1 MIIGNERID
10 LSPLFQLTSTRNF
23 LLSSLNIFDGDGV
36 TSHKVSVSRL
46 LEDNTSLY
54 NQPTARFSNQHNVT
68 ARQSGKEWLIELP
81 FFMREDLIVPAD
93 IQGKRKPGSDIQ
105 ETVTDI
111 YSDYMNKHAVA
122 FMRTREIYLARS
134 LFSGQVYTPKTDDL
148 LIDFGDLFG
157 VVPMTATIDLN
168 ATDSSTLR
176 QIDDL
181 VSQITEAAQS
191 HAAAIE
197 RVVVFA
203 RGDFYSDLR
212 FSQGMQVAMQYV
224 SPFDAANVVVAR
236 RDLLPGVSTFSIP
249 GTNVDVIKVTDGLI
263 LQHFPEG
270 VDAIAIPVFQQG
282 SGIYT
287 NIYGAASST
296 FDLLNAAPAEV
307 YSWSFESERGNAIN
321 VISEN
326 SALSVN
332 HGLGFSV
339 HIKASE

>member
-1 MIIGNERID
+1 MIIGNEVVD
-10 LSPLFQLTSTRNF
+10 LSPLFGLTSTRNF

-54 NQPTARFSNQHNVT
+54 NQPTARFSNEHNTT
-68 ARQSGKEWLIELP
+68 ARQNGKEWLIELP
-81 FFMREDLIVPAD
+81 YFLREDLIVPAD

-111 YSDYMNKHAVA
+111 YSDYMGKHAVA
-122 FMRTREIYLARS
+122 FMRTRESYLARS

-157 VVPMTATIDLN
+157 VAPMTATIDLN

-191 HAAAIE
+191 QAAAIE
-197 RVVVFA
+197 RVIVFA

-224 SPFDAANVVVAR
+224 SPFDDANVVITR

-249 GTNVDVIKVTDGLI
+249 GTNCDVIKVTDPL
-263 LQHFPEG
+263 LLAQMPEG
-270 VDAIAIPVFQQG
+270 VDAIAIPVFQKG

-339 HIKASE
+339 HIKAA

>member
-122 FMRTREIYLARS
+122 FMRTRESYLARS

-157 VVPMTATIDLN
+157 VAPMNATLDLS

-176 QIDDL
+176 AIDDM
-181 VSQITEAAQS
+181 VSQITEAAQGMAS
-191 HAAAIE
+191 QVE
-197 RVVVFA
+197 RIIVFA
-203 RGDFYSDLR
+203 KGGFYSDLR
-212 FSQGMQVAMQYV
+212 FSPAMEAAFRYV
-224 SPFDAANVVVAR
+224 IDEGNVVYQR
-236 RDLLPGVSTFSIP
+236 RELLPGVSTFSIP
-249 GTNVDVIKVTDGLI
+249 GTNCDVVKVTDPLLLAQMGDA
-263 LQHFPEG
+263 
-270 VDAIAIPVFQQG
+270 DAIAIPQFAAG
-282 SGIYT
+282 SGVYQ
-287 NIYGAASST
+287 NIFGAPSSS
-296 FDLLNAAPAEV
+296 FQLLDSTPAET
-307 YSWSFESERGNAIN
+307 YSWSYESERGDVVN
-321 VISEN
+321 VISES

>member
-1 MIIGNERID
+1 MIIGNEIVD

-46 LEDNTSLY
+46 LEDNTSLF
-54 NQPTARFSNQHNVT
+54 NQPTARFSNEHNVT
-68 ARQSGKEWLIELP
+68 ARQNGKEWLIELP
-81 FFMREDLIVPAD
+81 YFLREDLIVPAD

-122 FMRTREIYLARS
+122 FMRTRESYLARS

-157 VVPMTATIDLN
+157 VAPMTATIDLN

-191 HAAAIE
+191 QAAAIE
-197 RVVVFA
+197 RVIVFA

-224 SPFDAANVVVAR
+224 SPFDDANVVITR

-249 GTNVDVIKVTDGLI
+249 GTNCDVVKVTDPLLLAQI
-263 LQHFPEG
+263 PEG
-270 VDAIAIPVFQQG
+270 VDAIAIPVFQKG

-296 FDLLNAAPAEV
+296 FELLNAAPAEV

-326 SALSVN
+326 SALPVN

-339 HIKASE
+339 HISAT

>member
-1 MIIGNERID
+1 MIIGNERVD

-54 NQPTARFSNQHNVT
+54 NQPTARFSNEHNT
-68 ARQSGKEWLIELP
+68 TQRQSGKEWLIELP
-81 FFMREDLIVPAD
+81 YFLREDVITPSD

-111 YSDYMNKHAVA
+111 YSDYMGKHAVA
-122 FMRTREIYLARS
+122 FMRTRESYLARS

-157 VVPMTATIDLN
+157 VAPMTATIDLN

-191 HAAAIE
+191 QAAAIE
-197 RVVVFA
+197 RVIVFA

-224 SPFDAANVVVAR
+224 SPFDDANVVITR

-249 GTNVDVIKVTDGLI
+249 GMNCDVIKVTDPL
-263 LQHFPEG
+263 LLAQMPEG
-270 VDAIAIPVFQQG
+270 VDAIAIPVFQKG

-339 HIKASE
+339 HIKAA

>member
-1 MIIGNERID
+1 MIIGNERVD

-46 LEDNTSLY
+46 LEDNTSLF
-54 NQPTARFSNQHNVT
+54 NQPTARFSNEHNVT
-68 ARQSGKEWLIELP
+68 ARQNGKEYLVELP

-111 YSDYMNKHAVA
+111 YSDYMGKHAVA
-122 FMRTREIYLARS
+122 FMRTRESYLARS

-157 VVPMTATIDLN
+157 VAPMTATIDLN

-191 HAAAIE
+191 QAAAIE
-197 RVVVFA
+197 RVIVFA

-224 SPFDAANVVVAR
+224 SPFDDANVVITR

-249 GTNVDVIKVTDGLI
+249 GTNVDVIKVTDPL
-263 LQHFPEG
+263 LLAQMPEG
-270 VDAIAIPVFQQG
+270 VDAIAIPVFQKG

-296 FDLLNAAPAEV
+296 FDLLNAVPAEV

-326 SALSVN
+326 SALPVN
-332 HGLGFSV
+332 HGLNFSV
-339 HIKASE
+339 HISAA

>member
-46 LEDNTSLY
+46 LEDNTSLF
-54 NQPTARFSNQHNVT
+54 NQPTARFSNEHNVT
-68 ARQSGKEWLIELP
+68 ARQNGKEWLIELP
-81 FFMREDLIVPAD
+81 YFLREDLIVPAD

-122 FMRTREIYLARS
+122 FMRTRESYFARS

-181 VSQITEAAQS
+181 VSQVTEAAQS

-339 HIKASE
+339 HITAA

>member
-1 MIIGNERID
+1 MIIGNEVVD
-10 LSPLFQLTSTRNF
+10 LSPLFSATSTRNY
-23 LLSSLNIFDGDGV
+23 LLASLGIFDGDGV

-46 LEDNTSLY
+46 LEDNTSLF
-54 NQPTARFSNQHNVT
+54 NHPTARFSNEHNVT
-68 ARQSGKEWLIELP
+68 SRQNGKEWLIELP
-81 FFMREDLIVPAD
+81 YFLREDLIVPSD
-93 IQGKRKPGSDIQ
+93 IQGKRKPGADIE

-111 YSDYMNKHAVA
+111 YADYMSKHAVA
-122 FMRTREIYLARS
+122 FMRTRESYLARS
-134 LFSGQVYTPKTDDL
+134 LFSGTVNTPKTDDV

-157 VVPMTATIDLN
+157 VAPMTATIDLTS
-168 ATDSSTLR
+168 TDSSALR

-191 HAAAIE
+191 QAAAIE
-197 RVVVFA
+197 RVIVFA

-212 FSQGMQVAMQYV
+212 FSQAMQIAMQYV
-224 SPFDAANVVVAR
+224 SPFDDANVVIAR

-249 GTNVDVIKVTDGLI
+249 GTNCDVIKLTDPLLI
-263 LQHFPEG
+263 AQMPDG
-270 VDAIAIPVFQQG
+270 VDAIAIPVFQKG
-282 SGIYT
+282 SGVYT

-296 FDLLNAAPAEV
+296 FDLLNASAQEV
-307 YSWSFESERGNAIN
+307 YSWSYENERGSAIN

-339 HIKASE
+339 HITAA

>member
-122 FMRTREIYLARS
+122 FMRTRESYLARS
-134 LFSGQVYTPKTDDL
+134 LFSGQVREL
-148 LIDFGDLFG
+148 LYL
-157 VVPMTATIDLN
+157 
-168 ATDSSTLR
+168 LR
-176 QIDDL
+176 
-181 VSQITEAAQS
+181 
-191 HAAAIE
+191 
-197 RVVVFA
+197 
-203 RGDFYSDLR
+203 
-212 FSQGMQVAMQYV
+212 VA
-224 SPFDAANVVVAR
+224 S
-236 RDLLPGVSTFSIP
+236 
-249 GTNVDVIKVTDGLI
+249 
-263 LQHFPEG
+263 
-270 VDAIAIPVFQQG
+270 IAICV
-282 SGIYT
+282 
-287 NIYGAASST
+287 
-296 FDLLNAAPAEV
+296 
-307 YSWSFESERGNAIN
+307 
-321 VISEN
+321 
-326 SALSVN
+326 SALQWKRLSAMSA
-332 HGLGFSV
+332 HWTKGT
-339 HIKASE
+339 

>member
-1 MIIGNERID
+1 MIIGNERVD

-54 NQPTARFSNQHNVT
+54 NQPTARFSNEHNT
-68 ARQSGKEWLIELP
+68 TQRQSGKEWLIELP
-81 FFMREDLIVPAD
+81 YFLREDVITPSD

-111 YSDYMNKHAVA
+111 YSDYMGKHAVA
-122 FMRTREIYLARS
+122 FMRTRESYLARS

-157 VVPMTATIDLN
+157 VAPMTATIDLN

-191 HAAAIE
+191 QAAAIE
-197 RVVVFA
+197 RVIVFA

-224 SPFDAANVVVAR
+224 SPFDDANVVITR

-249 GTNVDVIKVTDGLI
+249 GTNCDVIKVTDPL
-263 LQHFPEG
+263 LLAQMPEG
-270 VDAIAIPVFQQG
+270 VDAIAIPVFQKG

-339 HIKASE
+339 HIKAA

>member
-1 MIIGNERID
+1 MIIGNERVD

-46 LEDNTSLY
+46 LEDNTSLF
-54 NQPTARFSNQHNVT
+54 NQPTARFSNEHNVT
-68 ARQSGKEWLIELP
+68 ARQNGKEWLIELP
-81 FFMREDLIVPAD
+81 YFLREDLIVPAD

-111 YSDYMNKHAVA
+111 YSDYMGKHAVA
-122 FMRTREIYLARS
+122 FMRTRESYLARS

-157 VVPMTATIDLN
+157 VAPMTATIDLN

-191 HAAAIE
+191 QAAAIE
-197 RVVVFA
+197 RVIVFA

-224 SPFDAANVVVAR
+224 SPFDDANVVITR

-249 GTNVDVIKVTDGLI
+249 GTNVDVIKVTDPL
-263 LQHFPEG
+263 LLAQMPEG
-270 VDAIAIPVFQQG
+270 VDAIAIPVFQKG

-326 SALSVN
+326 SALPCN
-332 HGLGFSV
+332 HGLNFSV
-339 HIKASE
+339 HISAA

>member
-1 MIIGNERID
+1 MIIGNEVVD
-10 LSPLFQLTSTRNF
+10 LSPLFGLTSTRNF

-54 NQPTARFSNQHNVT
+54 NQPTARFSNEHNVT
-68 ARQSGKEWLIELP
+68 SRQSGKEWLIELP
-81 FFMREDLIVPAD
+81 YFLREDVITPAD

-122 FMRTREIYLARS
+122 FMRTRESYLARS

-157 VVPMTATIDLN
+157 VAPMTATIDLN

-191 HAAAIE
+191 QAAAIE
-197 RVVVFA
+197 RVIVFA

-249 GTNVDVIKVTDGLI
+249 GTNCDVIKVTDGLI

-326 SALSVN
+326 SALPCN
-332 HGLGFSV
+332 HGLNFSV
-339 HIKASE
+339 HITAA

>member
-54 NQPTARFSNQHNVT
+54 NQPTARFSNEHNVT
-68 ARQSGKEWLIELP
+68 SRQSGKEYLIELP

-111 YSDYMNKHAVA
+111 YSDYMNKHAVV
-122 FMRTREIYLARS
+122 FMRTRESYLARS

-157 VVPMTATIDLN
+157 VAPMNTTLDLS

-176 QIDDL
+176 AIDDM
-181 VSQITEAAQS
+181 VSQIIEAAQS
-191 HAAAIE
+191 QASAVE
-197 RVVVFA
+197 RIIVFA
-203 RGDFYSDLR
+203 KGSFYSDLR
-212 FSQGMQVAMQYV
+212 FSPAMEAAFRYV
-224 SPFDAANVVVAR
+224 SPLDEGNVVFQR

-249 GTNVDVIKVTDGLI
+249 GTNVDVIKVTDPLLLAQMGDS
-263 LQHFPEG
+263 
-270 VDAIAIPVFQQG
+270 DAIAIAKFQAG
-282 SGIYT
+282 SGIYQ

-296 FDLLNAAPAEV
+296 FELLNAAPAEV

-326 SALSVN
+326 SALPVN

>member
-1 MIIGNERID
+1 MIIGNEVVD

-46 LEDNTSLY
+46 LEDNTSLF
-54 NQPTARFSNQHNVT
+54 NQPTARFSNEHNVT

-81 FFMREDLIVPAD
+81 YFLREDVITPSD

-122 FMRTREIYLARS
+122 FMRTRESYLARS

-157 VVPMTATIDLN
+157 VAPMTATIDLN

-191 HAAAIE
+191 QAAAIE
-197 RVVVFA
+197 RVIVFA

-249 GTNVDVIKVTDGLI
+249 GTNCDVVKVTDPLLLAQMGDA
-263 LQHFPEG
+263 
-270 VDAIAIPVFQQG
+270 DAIAIPQFAKG

-296 FDLLNAAPAEV
+296 FELLNAAPAEV
-307 YSWSFESERGNAIN
+307 YSWSYETERGNAIN

-326 SALSVN
+326 SALAVN
-332 HGLGFSV
+332 HGLNFSV